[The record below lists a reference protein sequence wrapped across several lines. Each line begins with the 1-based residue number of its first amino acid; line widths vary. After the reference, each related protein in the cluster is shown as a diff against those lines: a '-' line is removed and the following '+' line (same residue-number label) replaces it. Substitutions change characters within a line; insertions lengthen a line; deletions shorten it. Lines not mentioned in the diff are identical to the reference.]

1 MKIDEYVTIKELA
14 DRFDE
19 SILVISLLLR
29 CSEFAP
35 YVTFHKNIEYSS
47 FYITVES
54 LAMLKR
60 YLNKR

>member
-1 MKIDEYVTIKELA
+1 MKTNEYVTIKELA

-47 FYITVES
+47 FYVTMES
-54 LAMLKR
+54 LALLK
-60 YLNKR
+60 KIFE